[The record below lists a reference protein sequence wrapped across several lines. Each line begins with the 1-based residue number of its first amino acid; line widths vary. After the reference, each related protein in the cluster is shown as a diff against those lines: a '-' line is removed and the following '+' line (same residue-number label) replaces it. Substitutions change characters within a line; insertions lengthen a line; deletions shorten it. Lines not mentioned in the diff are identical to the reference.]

1 MKQKA
6 HARKATGAKK
16 TRTTTLK
23 AKAKAKASP
32 KKQAMSKLATKA
44 KSAPRSRAKVEST
57 LETPR
62 EPSREMESLTEQPKM
77 KISRKNGGTFRENQR
92 SQSQPNSVNPAGRR

>member
-44 KSAPRSRAKVEST
+44 KPAPRSRAKVEST

-62 EPSREMESLTEQPKM
+62 EPSRELESLTEQPKM
-77 KISRKNGGTFRENQR
+77 KISRKNSGTFRENQR